1 MWKQELR
8 DEGRTARKER
18 SESWTFLKEES
29 RSRTSP
35 ILFKE
40 TQAIVEEIEKIL
52 QNDIICYWNSP
63 GGSVCDNDVIGFYE
77 VLTKTKVSDTL
88 YLFIKS
94 FGGSGCASL
103 RIINLLRR
111 YVDKII
117 ALIPLECE
125 SAATM
130 LALGANE
137 IHMGA
142 IAYLTAVDTS
152 LTHRLSPVDKN
163 NASVSVNQ
171 DELGRVIKL
180 WNEERQTGESN
191 PYQALYSYVHPLV
204 IGAVDR
210 ASSLSIKLCKEILS
224 YHMATAQEA
233 EQISN
238 KLNSD
243 YPSHTYPITFH
254 EAKRIGL
261 KAKPMDPKIDEL
273 LLKLS
278 GLYSE
283 MGQKAYTDFDEFNY
297 HDNEILNIIEGS
309 DIQFYYQVDKDWHY
323 RTEDR
328 RWVALNDNSSWRR
341 MEIVDGQLKEGI
353 HHIR

>member
-1 MWKQELR
+1 M
-8 DEGRTARKER
+8 DV
-18 SESWTFLKEES
+18 LK
-29 RSRTSP
+29 RGVKIQKP
-35 ILFKE
+35 PVLFKE
-40 TQAIVEEIEKIL
+40 TQAIVKQIEKIL
-52 QNDIICYWNSP
+52 QKDIICYWNSP

-94 FGGSGCASL
+94 FGGNGCASL

-111 YVDKII
+111 YVNKII

-142 IAYLTAVDTS
+142 LAYLTAVDTS
-152 LTHRLSPVDKN
+152 ITHRLSPVDKN
-163 NASVSVNQ
+163 NVSVSVNQ
-171 DELGRVIKL
+171 DELGRVVKL
-180 WNEERQTGESN
+180 WNDERQAGESN
-191 PYQALYSYVHPLV
+191 PLQALYPYVHPLV

-224 YHMATAQEA
+224 YHMENAAEA

-238 KLNSD
+238 RLNSD
-243 YPSHTYPITFH
+243 YPSHTYPITYH

-261 KAKPMDPKIDEL
+261 QAKPMDPKIDEL
-273 LLKLS
+273 LLELS
-278 GLYSE
+278 ELYSE
-283 MGQKAYTDFDEFNY
+283 MGQKAQTDFDEFNY

-323 RTEDR
+323 RTEER

-341 MEIVDGQLKEGI
+341 MEIINGQIKESI